1 MDIQLDQ
8 YPYTA
13 YQTALQTIVLPRW
26 ANAADSEALAELIN
40 IPGNRDRIQAEMS
53 HHDWSRIKIATCATH
68 PEYIGQSIEEG
79 FDPQEVP
86 LVFPDSHGGYFWG
99 SNFDRNVWHPIREAA
114 GLPDSMTF
122 HDLRHTQASLML
134 DAGAD
139 MKVIQARLGHTKYET
154 TANLYAHLL
163 QGAQAEASNKLDA
176 LMARKKS

>member
-1 MDIQLDQ
+1 M
-8 YPYTA
+8 
-13 YQTALQTIVLPRW
+13 
-26 ANAADSEALAELIN
+26 
-40 IPGNRDRIQAEMS
+40 
-53 HHDWSRIKIATCATH
+53 
-68 PEYIGQSIEEG
+68 
-79 FDPQEVP
+79 P

-114 GLPDSMTF
+114 GILDSMTF

-163 QGAQAEASNKLDA
+163 QGAQADATSKLDEM
-176 LMARKKS
+176 MARKKPKKSWWAHFVGTLQKQKKPVSPTEAVKNWLF